1 MFYGEK
7 LRAVRELNGESR
19 KQLAT
24 ELSITEQ
31 AVWQFESEDQIP
43 RIEILN
49 QLREKM
55 HVTPQFLFTPLNLK
69 PVVDQTR
76 VAYRAKNH
84 ESRKLA
90 RMETRYL
97 DFADGL
103 VNYFEKFLTTPD
115 TPFAQIQRE
124 SIAMQTTPL
133 DDGQIN
139 QVADFVRSR
148 LQVKHDRDLMSILE
162 LAGIYIT
169 EKALGADI
177 DAYST
182 QTADGRPWIVM
193 STEKKSAVRR
203 NFDLAHELGHL
214 VLHTNIDFDALN
226 SADYKMV
233 EKQAHQFAA
242 DFLLPEAEFRQDY
255 ALIGRHSNPDSY
267 VALKQKYHVS
277 IVAMA
282 MRAYSL
288 GMMSYQEYRYF
299 FGRLNKLGYK
309 NQEPLDDQLV
319 PVRPGRIK
327 ALIELLFDHQVLTV
341 DDLTQRLHILPAFV
355 EKLFA
360 LDDDFFD
367 RYMTKKPVFY
377 TSDNVI
383 PMHPQA

>member
-19 KQLAT
+19 KQLAD
-24 ELSITEQ
+24 ELGITEQ
-31 AVWQFESEDQIP
+31 AVWQFESGEQVP
-43 RIEILN
+43 RIEILT
-49 QLREKM
+49 QLRAKM
-55 HVTPQFLFTPLNLK
+55 DLTPQFLFTPLNLQS
-69 PVVDQTR
+69 VVDQTR

-84 ESRKLA
+84 DSRKLA

-115 TPFAQIQRE
+115 TAFAQIQHE
-124 SIAMQTTPL
+124 SITMQTTPL
-133 DDGQIN
+133 DDAQIN
-139 QVADFVRSR
+139 RVAAFVRER
-148 LQVKHDRDLMSILE
+148 LQVQYDGDLMSILE
-162 LAGIYIT
+162 HAGVYIT
-169 EKALGADI
+169 EKSLGADI

-182 QTADGRPWIVM
+182 QTADGRSWIVM
-193 STEKKSAVRR
+193 ATEKKSAVRR

-214 VLHTNIDFDALN
+214 VLHTQIDFEALS
-226 SADYKMV
+226 SADYKII

-255 ALIGRHSNPDSY
+255 ALISRHSNPDSY
-267 VALKQKYHVS
+267 IALKQKYQVS

-341 DDLTQRLHILPAFV
+341 ADLTQRLHILPGFV
-355 EKLFA
+355 VKLFA
-360 LDDDFFD
+360 LDADFFD
-367 RYMTKKPVFY
+367 RYTVKKPVFY
-377 TSDNVI
+377 TGDNVI
-383 PMHPQA
+383 AMHPQT

>member
-24 ELSITEQ
+24 ELGITEQ

-133 DDGQIN
+133 DNGQIN

-214 VLHTNIDFDALN
+214 VLHTHIDFDALN
-226 SADYKMV
+226 PADYIMV

-277 IVAMA
+277 IVAMG

-288 GMMSYQEYRYF
+288 GLMSYQEYRYF

-327 ALIELLFDHQVLTV
+327 ALIALLFDHEVLTV
-341 DDLTQRLHILPAFV
+341 DDLKQRLHILPAFV
-355 EKLFA
+355 VKLFA

-367 RYMTKKPVFY
+367 RYTTKKPVFY